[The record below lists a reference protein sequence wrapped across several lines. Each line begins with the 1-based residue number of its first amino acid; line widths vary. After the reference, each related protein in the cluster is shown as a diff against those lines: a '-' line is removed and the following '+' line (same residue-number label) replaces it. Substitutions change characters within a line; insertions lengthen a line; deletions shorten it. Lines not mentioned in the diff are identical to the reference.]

1 MVEDWQGGAGS
12 TVPGDDPTAGPE
24 ASPPNVPQVP
34 APPQPNY
41 APQPVYPPQ
50 PGYPPVYYPPQP
62 GYGQWLNPAT
72 GWPVAQP
79 GPWGGPY
86 PPPGWGFQ
94 PGFGPGSYAP
104 PGPGPGVVWGGIGLR
119 FGALAL
125 DAVMLVVTLF
135 ALSLVASAL
144 GGTGTSGRADSAA
157 AAAGIVWW
165 LLVMVYHPTCWYV
178 FGASPGQ
185 KVLGLRV
192 VRASTGQDLGIGEV
206 LVRYIIFIFVTVAFP
221 LGIVSAAMAAND
233 PFKRAWHDDV
243 ARSVVVRRL
252 WPEPRR

>member
-34 APPQPNY
+34 PAGYPPKWPPQPG
-41 APQPVYPPQ
+41 YPPGPGFGQ
-50 PGYPPVYYPPQP
+50 AGYPQAGYPPVYYPPYYSPQP
-62 GYGQWLNPAT
+62 
-72 GWPVAQP
+72 
-79 GPWGGPY
+79 
-86 PPPGWGFQ
+86 GFQ
-94 PGFGPGSYAP
+94 PWFGPGSYAP

-125 DAVMLVVTLF
+125 DAVMLVATLF

-157 AAAGIVWW
+157 TAAGIVWW
-165 LLVMVYHPTCWYV
+165 LLVMVYYPTCWYV

-206 LVRYIIFIFVTVAFP
+206 LVRYIIFIFVTVAIP